1 MCNKLKACVRMSL
14 IMDDYR
20 STSFQ
25 TLYSLKSVNELISE
39 TLPLSLRLVT
49 LKVNVCTLLFC
60 RHLVTSYNR
69 GYAFSPIKTRLSQ
82 PPSSPVKE
90 NNPVTASGPP
100 AMMFNPRGRY
110 HSEPLLALNHENVS
124 ERLNHSMDHTDA
136 KAAFKL
142 LETAG

>member
-1 MCNKLKACVRMSL
+1 M
-14 IMDDYR
+14 
-20 STSFQ
+20 
-25 TLYSLKSVNELISE
+25 
-39 TLPLSLRLVT
+39 
-49 LKVNVCTLLFC
+49 
-60 RHLVTSYNR
+60 TSYNR

-90 NNPVTASGPP
+90 NNPVAASGPP

-142 LETAG
+142 LETAGWVIKSVSLFKFTPILFIFFRLHYGPET